1 MNFKRVVI
9 TGLGTINPLGH
20 NVAEFWENLK
30 GGVSGAGPITRFD
43 ASKFRTQFACEVKNY
58 EPTEY
63 FDKKEVRKMD
73 LYSQFALICSR
84 EAVKDAGLDFS
95 QEDRKRIGVIWGAGI
110 GGFMGVPIALLVIVT
125 IANCN
130 GYFKWIDNVPALFIG
145 AGAYF
150 CIMSY
155 IAPTAAAPY
164 TGDYVSF
171 ALVELFYCVF
181 GLVFGWIT
189 IGLQGICDKAFAKK
203 MDAAA

>member
-1 MNFKRVVI
+1 MKLLRKL
-9 TGLGTINPLGH
+9 TGPFIVGALALVMQIVDQVLAADSIVKELLP
-20 NVAEFWENLK
+20 
-30 GGVSGAGPITRFD
+30 GGGGWIAFQAWAVYFFSG
-43 ASKFRTQFACEVKNY
+43 SKLEGGIK
-58 EPTEY
+58 
-63 FDKKEVRKMD
+63 
-73 LYSQFALICSR
+73 ALISYI
-84 EAVKDAGLDFS
+84 L
-95 QEDRKRIGVIWGAGI
+95 GI
-110 GGFMGVPIALLVIVT
+110 IALLVIVT

-155 IAPTAAAPY
+155 IAPTAATPY

>member
-1 MNFKRVVI
+1 MKLLRKL
-9 TGLGTINPLGH
+9 TGPFIVGALALVMQIVDQVLAADSIVKELLP
-20 NVAEFWENLK
+20 
-30 GGVSGAGPITRFD
+30 GGGGWIAFQAWAVYFFSGSRLEGGI
-43 ASKFRTQFACEVKNY
+43 K
-58 EPTEY
+58 
-63 FDKKEVRKMD
+63 
-73 LYSQFALICSR
+73 ALISYILGIIASVAIF
-84 EAVKDAGLDFS
+84 EM
-95 QEDRKRIGVIWGAGI
+95 GAGI